1 MQRGGGGR
9 GRILPAGYHIL
20 KKFKQMRLGSV
31 LDTNSLN
38 LDPGPEFLLNLDPNL
53 EYVANV
59 LKKDKKFS
67 SIQPFCLQFILF
79 FSCGSNFEPDPQY
92 WTAETLK

>member
-38 LDPGPEFLLNLDPNL
+38 LDPGPEFLLNLDP
-53 EYVANV
+53 ERR
-59 LKKDKKFS
+59 
-67 SIQPFCLQFILF
+67 IC
-79 FSCGSNFEPDPQY
+79 FEKRK
-92 WTAETLK
+92 TFLLS